1 MHSRKFAFLL
11 VTASLLGLAQSR
23 QAKTAGVRPS
33 TVACNCLR
41 LPYLPNPPCVPL
53 CLARTLAVADKNG
66 LQGLGL
72 NDQQTDALM
81 KAKSQL
87 AAVQTADEATSALKA
102 SVGEETLNKLKA
114 QVDAKTGPWSDYL
127 AATVNKELDRT
138 RFRSIVVANK

>member
-23 QAKTAGVRPS
+23 QSKPAGVRPA

-81 KAKSQL
+81 NAKSQL
-87 AAVQTADEATSALKA
+87 AGVQTADEATSAVKA
-102 SVGEETLNKLKA
+102 AVGEEALNKLKV
-114 QVDAKTGPWSDYL
+114 QVAAKNGAWTTFL
-127 AATVNKELDRT
+127 AATVNKELDKT
-138 RFRSIVVANK
+138 NFRSIVVATK